1 MLGAENGRKKDLIM
15 SDVEILKEQVGY
27 NQPASEAEI
36 RICNLKL
43 KQNKL
48 PEIPNE
54 YIDLLKTCNG
64 FSNEDAH
71 IFGVEIKDNNWYK
84 DMAAFNAA
92 YFHDSGADWLILGES
107 DFFFFVYDSGQKQYY
122 LVDRDTLE
130 EKYSDVEFMPV
141 LSEILRIE

>member
-1 MLGAENGRKKDLIM
+1 
-15 SDVEILKEQVGY
+15 
-27 NQPASEAEI
+27 
-36 RICNLKL
+36 
-43 KQNKL
+43 
-48 PEIPNE
+48 
-54 YIDLLKTCNG
+54 
-64 FSNEDAH
+64 
-71 IFGVEIKDNNWYK
+71 
-84 DMAAFNAA
+84 MAAFNAA